1 MKKRGNVKKSGKN
14 VTMIE
19 EYKKATN
26 ICEKAK
32 MVGIT
37 QFSPSLTM
45 DDEINNISKKIRK
58 VK

>member
-1 MKKRGNVKKSGKN
+1 MR
-14 VTMIE
+14 E